1 MRRRAV
7 LPLLIAGYLAAVA
20 WITLS
25 PVPGNPAGNPLL
37 RALLRAVS
45 AVPGLHWVDYD
56 VAEFSANVLLFVPMG
71 LLFTV
76 LLGAWRWWLTVAIG
90 VVATLVIE
98 FVQLFLPERVS
109 DPRDLLAN
117 TLGTL
122 LGVALVLLS
131 SRRRSSRSSSRR
143 RAT

>member
-7 LPLLIAGYLAAVA
+7 LPIATAVYLVAVA
-20 WITLS
+20 GITLD
-25 PVPGNPAGNPLL
+25 PAPGDPAGNPLL
-37 RALLRAVS
+37 RELLRAVS
-45 AVPGLHWVDYD
+45 AVPALGWVDYD

-71 LLFTV
+71 VLFV
-76 LLGAWRWWLTVAIG
+76 LLLGAWRWWLAIAIG

-122 LGVALVLLS
+122 LGVALVALVR
-131 SRRRSSRSSSRR
+131 RRRSGR
-143 RAT
+143 T

>member
-7 LPLLIAGYLAAVA
+7 LPIVIAVYLLAVA
-20 WITLS
+20 GITLD
-25 PVPGNPAGNPLL
+25 PAPGDPAGNPLL
-37 RALLRAVS
+37 RELLGAVS
-45 AVPGLHWVDYD
+45 AVPGLGWVDYD

-71 LLFTV
+71 ALFV
-76 LLGAWRWWLTVAIG
+76 LLLGAWRWWLAVAIG
-90 VVATLVIE
+90 LVATLVIE

-122 LGVALVLLS
+122 LGVGLVALVALVR
-131 SRRRSSRSSSRR
+131 RRRSRR
-143 RAT
+143 T

>member
-7 LPLLIAGYLAAVA
+7 LPIVIAVYLLAVA
-20 WITLS
+20 GITLD
-25 PVPGNPAGNPLL
+25 PAPGDPAGNPLL
-37 RALLRAVS
+37 RELLRAVS
-45 AVPGLHWVDYD
+45 AVPGLGWVDYD

-71 LLFTV
+71 VLFV
-76 LLGAWRWWLTVAIG
+76 LLLGAWRWWLAVAIG
-90 VVATLVIE
+90 VAATLVIE

-122 LGVALVLLS
+122 LGVALVALVALVR
-131 SRRRSSRSSSRR
+131 RRRSRR
-143 RAT
+143 T

>member
-7 LPLLIAGYLAAVA
+7 LAILIPVYLAAVG
-20 WITLS
+20 WITLN
-25 PVPGNPAGNPLL
+25 PAPGDPAGNPLL
-37 RALLRAVS
+37 RQVLRTLSAL
-45 AVPGLHWVDYD
+45 PGLGWVDYD

-71 LLFTV
+71 VLFTL
-76 LLGAWRWWLTVAIG
+76 LLGVWRWWLAVAFG
-90 VVATLVIE
+90 VAATLVIE

-117 TLGTL
+117 TVGTV
-122 LGVALVLLS
+122 LGVAIVALTA
-131 SRRRSSRSSSRR
+131 RGT

>member
-7 LPLLIAGYLAAVA
+7 LPIVTAVYLVAVA
-20 WITLS
+20 GITLD
-25 PVPGNPAGNPLL
+25 PVPGDPAGNPLL
-37 RALLRAVS
+37 RELLRAVS
-45 AVPGLHWVDYD
+45 AVPGLGWVDYD

-71 LLFTV
+71 VLFV
-76 LLGAWRWWLTVAIG
+76 LLLGAWRWWLAVAIG

-117 TLGTL
+117 TLGTV
-122 LGVALVLLS
+122 LGVALVALAR
-131 SRRRSSRSSSRR
+131 RRRSRR
-143 RAT
+143 T

>member
-1 MRRRAV
+1 M
-7 LPLLIAGYLAAVA
+7 
-20 WITLS
+20 
-25 PVPGNPAGNPLL
+25 
-37 RALLRAVS
+37 
-45 AVPGLHWVDYD
+45 PGLGWVDYD

-71 LLFTV
+71 VLFTV
-76 LLGAWRWWLTVAIG
+76 LLGVWRWWLAVAFG
-90 VVATLVIE
+90 VAATLIIE

-122 LGVALVLLS
+122 VGVVIVALTV
-131 SRRRSSRSSSRR
+131 RST

>member
-7 LPLLIAGYLAAVA
+7 LPIVIAVYLLAVA
-20 WITLS
+20 GITLD
-25 PVPGNPAGNPLL
+25 PAPGDPAGNPLL
-37 RALLRAVS
+37 RELLRAVS
-45 AVPGLHWVDYD
+45 AVPGLGWVDYD

-71 LLFTV
+71 VLFV
-76 LLGAWRWWLTVAIG
+76 LLLGAWRWWLAVAIG

-117 TLGTL
+117 TLGTV
-122 LGVALVLLS
+122 LGVALVALVR
-131 SRRRSSRSSSRR
+131 RRRSRR
-143 RAT
+143 T